1 MTVEKAAFSL
11 PELGWRNAFMQQLS
25 VEELDESLPVRVL
38 AVHRASLAVVGE
50 GFEASIPPFFGEDEE
65 ERATVG
71 DWMLIDRETHTP
83 IRILDRNSL
92 FKRRAAGEGRRVQL
106 IAANVD
112 TLFVVSSCNQ
122 DFNVARLERYLALA
136 READITPVV
145 VLTKTDLAEDPTP
158 YRAAAEGLMP
168 GLFVELVN
176 AKNPDDVA
184 RLMAWCQTGQTVA
197 FVGSS
202 GVGKSTL
209 VNTLSGGDQIA
220 TQGIRED
227 DAKGRHTTTHRE
239 MHRLAAGGWLMDT
252 PGMREL
258 QMTDVAAGIDE
269 VFSDLSELAQ
279 TCKFN
284 DCAHETE
291 PGCAVQAAISEGRID
306 ADRLRRWKKLSA
318 EEAFNAASLAE
329 RRAKAKGFAKKVR
342 EITSSK
348 QKRKKDL

>member
-25 VEELDESLPVRVL
+25 VEELDKSLPVRVL

-291 PGCAVQAAISEGRID
+291 PGCAVQAALAAGQITP
-306 ADRLRRWKKLSA
+306 DRHARWKKLML
-318 EEAFNAASLAE
+318 EEAHNTATLAE
-329 RRAKAKGFAKKVR
+329 SRAKEKSR
-342 EITSSK
+342 
-348 QKRKKDL
+348 QKMYNEGQARGRRKRDL

>member
-25 VEELDESLPVRVL
+25 VEELDKSLPVRVL

-209 VNTLSGGDQIA
+209 VNTMSGGDQIA

-348 QKRKKDL
+348 QKRKSTR